1 MKNNRNFVFVSTNAH
16 GTTTVVNYSG
26 ENDVNIFLHRFDIW
40 GSWGDWVTCSDKHH
54 SKFKFECSKE
64 FYAFCMT
71 RDFKQAFRSMGVEVV
86 FECDYDK
93 IKDMD

>member
-1 MKNNRNFVFVSTNAH
+1 MEANRNFVFVTPNAH

-26 ENDVNIFLHRFDIW
+26 DDNVNTFLHCFDIW
-40 GSWGDWVTCSDKHH
+40 GSWGDWITCSDKHH
-54 SKFKFECSKE
+54 SKFVFECGKE

-71 RDFKQAFRSMGVEVV
+71 CDFKRAFRSMGVEVV
-86 FECDYDK
+86 FEYDYDR